1 MSNELRN
8 FLALSYDELEQL
20 NLKAKEQRQKRVA
33 VHKIQEE
40 RIKYLTDEKRIKAVT
55 VLFSDLEGRLHMLDY
70 DKKFLVKSWDNLTFD
85 GSSIRGFTAQ
95 RESDLRLAMDW
106 ASFYWAPADV
116 FGSGKVLV
124 FGEVI
129 DKDGSPYSADIRGR
143 LKGFAGEMYK
153 NEEYT
158 LNAANEIEGFLF
170 QGSDAERRYNE
181 TGKFEY
187 VNTGGYYHSLPG
199 DPLRT
204 FIDTTAEVQ
213 RAMGFQNEKDHPEVA
228 PSQFEINYGYGE
240 VVQAADQIQLYK
252 LICRQV
258 ATRMGLTACF
268 LPKPVV
274 GVNGNGMHTNVSIS
288 KGGKNIYWD
297 PKGEE
302 KLSKFGWAF
311 VDRILTH
318 GNDICL
324 LLNASVNA
332 YRRLDPHFEAPNQL
346 KASPVDRG
354 SMIRIPIGNE
364 RSMRVEVRSVAP
376 DANPYLVM
384 YSIFRTGIEGET
396 AKIKNLRQAER
407 YLPDNVYLAL
417 DNFRK
422 ADWTTKLLGED
433 VKARYGALKQ
443 AAADRCARHSARLS
457 KCRKCSTTTRST
469 INSCGICFRQIP
481 QGSGEWGGS
490 PVTKSTRFS
499 LVHSSHSRRRAH
511 ALNRSGRLRHSWPLL
526 RPMPR
531 RFLPY
536 WLRPSMLLR
545 CAQRCNRR
553 TSPSPQQRA
562 RSTAASSHRA
572 FRSWS
577 WRRSAFGSH
586 GPYPG

>member
-1 MSNELRN
+1 MSTELRN
-8 FLALSYDELEQL
+8 FLALPYDELEEL
-20 NLKAKEQRQKRVA
+20 NLKAKKQRQDRVA
-33 VHKIQEE
+33 PHKVQEE
-40 RIKYLTDEKRIKAVT
+40 RIKYLSDEKRIKAVT

-70 DKKFLVKSWDNLTFD
+70 DKKFLIKSWDNLTFD

-302 KLSKFGWAF
+302 KLSKFGWSF

-422 ADWTTKLLGED
+422 AHWTTKLLGED
-433 VKARYGALKQ
+433 VKARYGDLKQ
-443 AAADRCARHSARLS
+443 AAADRCARQLGTFVKVPEVQYHHEVY
-457 KCRKCSTTTRST
+457 
-469 INSCGICFRQIP
+469 NQ
-481 QGSGEWGGS
+481 
-490 PVTKSTRFS
+490 
-499 LVHSSHSRRRAH
+499 
-511 ALNRSGRLRHSWPLL
+511 
-526 RPMPR
+526 
-531 RFLPY
+531 FL
-536 WLRPSMLLR
+536 WNL
-545 CAQRCNRR
+545 
-553 TSPSPQQRA
+553 
-562 RSTAASSHRA
+562 
-572 FRSWS
+572 F
-577 WRRSAFGSH
+577 
-586 GPYPG
+586 